1 LEESETPSPLPEGSI
16 LEAAEVETVPAVEE
30 REFPTA
36 IKEAKA
42 VEVALCGNM
51 DSNFFALD
59 PKLVP
64 KPEV

>member
-1 LEESETPSPLPEGSI
+1 MEPPSGPRAASLHEFHSVGRQSDMGSNIEET
-16 LEAAEVETVPAVEE
+16 TDDN
-30 REFPTA
+30 
-36 IKEAKA
+36 
-42 VEVALCGNM
+42 CGNT